1 MPQDIYDWLEHLRKT
16 EEARVGLTTT
26 QLSKAMTEYAK
37 AQAFGGVDTL
47 KDLLNGI
54 DDPNH
59 EMKAPTD
66 ELYPVLKELH
76 DQSRDLIEKFES
88 YPPPPECQPI
98 HDSYYQALSETTG
111 MLGDIADNL
120 KSGDVNKLLE
130 MKGTSP
136 GSIDANA
143 NKADRLV
150 GEICDKYNTRR
161 WFYIKGDIGSDGVMG
176 MPKF

>member
-1 MPQDIYDWLEHLRKT
+1 MDAGAKAPVTMPQDIYDWLEHLRKT

-88 YPPPPECQPI
+88 YPPPPECRPFPKRP
-98 HDSYYQALSETTG
+98 ACL
-111 MLGDIADNL
+111 A
-120 KSGDVNKLLE
+120 
-130 MKGTSP
+130 TSP
-136 GSIDANA
+136 TISSLATSTSFW
-143 NKADRLV
+143 R
-150 GEICDKYNTRR
+150 
-161 WFYIKGDIGSDGVMG
+161 
-176 MPKF
+176 